1 MTPIRHPENAHE
13 ESYNRYH
20 QLARHRVERCIGVLK
35 SRFRYLRRQRIL
47 MYSPAKAGAIINSC
61 VILHNILVENRYAIE
76 EIDIDVDEELYED
89 DEEPIAN
96 SVNNYRARGNVV
108 RNNLI
113 HNFF

>member
-1 MTPIRHPENAHE
+1 MTPIRHEEN
-13 ESYNRYH
+13 YNRCH

-35 SRFRYLRRQRIL
+35 SRFRCLSRQRIL

-61 VILHNILVENRYAIE
+61 VILHNILVEKRYAIE
-76 EIDIDVDEELYED
+76 EIDIDVLDEEVYED